1 MKEYCLYVHTNKI
14 NNKVYIG
21 ITNNIERRWRNEGI
35 EYKPK
40 KKILDHFGTQSVNM
54 DGIILNMK

>member
-21 ITNNIERRWRNEGI
+21 ITNNIERRWRNKGI

-40 KKILDHFGTQSVNM
+40 KRKY
-54 DGIILNMK
+54 